1 MENDNED
8 IVIDYN
14 NNPEEYN
21 QFVRAIRDPDPDY
34 ESDDSGNDSDPENYF
49 NNLYR
54 PRSRS
59 FIYGFDPEDFISDPD
74 SEAEPDEGIQ
84 EDLIE
89 DNSD

>member
-8 IVIDYN
+8 IIIDYN

-21 QFVRAIRDPDPDY
+21 LEDLYDFEFYEPPDPDY
-34 ESDDSGNDSDPENYF
+34 ESDDFGNDSDPKNYF

-54 PRSRS
+54 SRS
-59 FIYGFDPEDFISDPD
+59 DYNPDEFISDPD
-74 SEAEPDEGIQ
+74 SETEPDEGIQ